1 LAKLAYEKFIS
12 TVKPADMEANKETLS
27 YAYFAVAYLVKDSDP
42 AKAKEYVAKSVQLNP
57 NYTDAVNLNNQL
69 NK

>member
-1 LAKLAYEKFIS
+1 
-12 TVKPADMEANKETLS
+12 MEANKETLS
-27 YAYFAVAYLVKDSDP
+27 YAYFAVAYLVKDSDA
-42 AKAKEYVAKSVQLNP
+42 AKAKEYAAKSVQLNP

>member
-1 LAKLAYEKFIS
+1 
-12 TVKPADMEANKETLS
+12 MEANKETLS

-42 AKAKEYVAKSVQLNP
+42 AKAKEYAAKSVQLNP
-57 NYTDAVNLNNQL
+57 GYQDAVNLNKAL